1 MKKNVSSLWH
11 SKASL
16 VSQQYS
22 SNSDVLDVSD
32 MDERLGVSDSARQLA
47 SSNLP
52 NPQSQSLSSTETQI
66 VQAIERHRQKKFDQ
80 TMVEMQS
87 VQNEI
92 SQLNELPDLQNVWLI
107 ETNFEREATQLV
119 SEQSQLIRSLASNAQ
134 KKVRELNRFKE
145 QNNLQREPEY
155 PSSSSQF
162 LRYCL
167 LIFLI
172 VIEALFNAEFF
183 SEGLS
188 TGLLGGFTYAASLA
202 AINVLLSFFLGKSV
216 IRLINHRTISQKVA
230 GLIALFFTILF
241 MFTMAIAI
249 AHIRDQLVMESLE
262 PAKMALIELKKN
274 PLEFADL
281 FSWLLFAVS
290 VSFAF
295 GALMDGLFI
304 DDLYPGY
311 GALARKSEA
320 ALNDYFEELDE
331 VRQELEEYKL
341 SALLDLEKSI
351 EKAKSSI
358 SNYRNFIDRKKTIKL
373 KYEQILSDSERALVL
388 LIQHF
393 RTENEMHRTDGL
405 RPMYY
410 DHLPILKKLEIPWVE
425 QDEQQL
431 ILHTRLMQTL
441 TSQSEDIRNKL
452 HQTFQKYLDQLVFV
466 PIDEL
471 DPLQQRYN

>member
-1 MKKNVSSLWH
+1 MKKSVSSLWQ
-11 SKASL
+11 SKSSLASK
-16 VSQQYS
+16 QYN
-22 SNSDVLDVSD
+22 SNGDVLDVSE
-32 MDERLGVSDSARQLA
+32 MDEHLGITESARQQA
-47 SSNLP
+47 SANLP

-66 VQAIERHRQKKFDQ
+66 VQTIERHRQKKFDQ
-80 TMVEMQS
+80 TMLELQK

-92 SQLNELPDLQNVWLI
+92 AHLNELPDLQNVWLI

-134 KKVRELNRFKE
+134 KKVRELHRFKE
-145 QNNLQREPEY
+145 QNHLQREPEY

-167 LIFLI
+167 LVFLI

-188 TGLLGGFTYAASLA
+188 SGLLGGFTYAASLA

-216 IRLINHRTISQKVA
+216 VRLINHQKIAQKTMGFVALVLTISFV
-230 GLIALFFTILF
+230 I
-241 MFTMAIAI
+241 MMAVAI
-249 AHIRDQLVMESLE
+249 AHIRDQLVMESVE
-262 PAKMALIELKKN
+262 PAKMALIEFKN
-274 PLEFADL
+274 NLFDFADL

-295 GALMDGLFI
+295 GAIMDGLLI

-311 GALARKSEA
+311 GPLARKSES

-341 SALLDLEKSI
+341 GALLDLEKSI

-358 SNYRNFIDRKKTIKL
+358 SNYRSFIDRKKTIKL
-373 KYEQILSDSERALVL
+373 KFEQILSDSERALIL

-393 RTENEMHRTDGL
+393 RSENELNRSDGL
-405 RPMYY
+405 RPAYFDQM
-410 DHLPILKKLEIPWVE
+410 PALKKLEIPWVE

-471 DPLQQRYN
+471 DPLQKRFN

>member
-1 MKKNVSSLWH
+1 MKKSVSSLWL
-11 SKASL
+11 SKSSL
-16 VSQQYS
+16 ASQQYS

-32 MDERLGVSDSARQLA
+32 IDEHLGITQAARQLA

-52 NPQSQSLSSTETQI
+52 NPQSQSLSSSETQI
-66 VQAIERHRQKKFDQ
+66 VQTIERHRQKKFDQ
-80 TMVEMQS
+80 TMLEMQKI
-87 VQNEI
+87 QNEI
-92 SQLNELPDLQNVWLI
+92 AHLNELPDLQNVWLI

-134 KKVRELNRFKE
+134 KKVRELHRFKE

-188 TGLLGGFTYAASLA
+188 SGLLGGFTYAASLA

-216 IRLINHRTISQKVA
+216 IRLINHREITQKIA
-230 GLIALFFTILF
+230 GLIALMFTISF
-241 MFTMAIAI
+241 VIMMAVAI

-262 PAKMALIELKKN
+262 PAKMALMEFKHN
-274 PLEFADL
+274 PFEFADL

-295 GALMDGLFI
+295 GALMDGLLI

-358 SNYRNFIDRKKTIKL
+358 SNYRSYIDRKKTLKL
-373 KYEQILSDSERALVL
+373 KYEQILSDSERALTL
-388 LIQHF
+388 LIHHF
-393 RTENEMHRTDGL
+393 RAENEINRSDGL
-405 RPMYY
+405 RPAYY
-410 DHLPILKKLEIPWVE
+410 DHLPLLNKLEIPWVE

>member
-1 MKKNVSSLWH
+1 MKKSVSSLWL
-11 SKASL
+11 SKSSL
-16 VSQQYS
+16 ASQQYS

-32 MDERLGVSDSARQLA
+32 IDEHLGITQAARQLA

-52 NPQSQSLSSTETQI
+52 NPQSQSLSSSETQI
-66 VQAIERHRQKKFDQ
+66 VQTIERHRQKKFDQ
-80 TMVEMQS
+80 TMLEMQK

-92 SQLNELPDLQNVWLI
+92 AHLNELPDLQNVWLI

-134 KKVRELNRFKE
+134 KKVRELHRFKE

-188 TGLLGGFTYAASLA
+188 SGLLGGFTYAASLA

-216 IRLINHRTISQKVA
+216 IRLINHRKLTQKIT
-230 GLIALFFTILF
+230 GLIALMFTISF
-241 MFTMAIAI
+241 VIMMAVAI

-262 PAKMALIELKKN
+262 PAKMALMEFKHN
-274 PLEFADL
+274 PFEFADL

-295 GALMDGLFI
+295 GALMDGLLI

-320 ALNDYFEELDE
+320 ALN
-331 VRQELEEYKL
+331 L
-341 SALLDLEKSI
+341 S
-351 EKAKSSI
+351 
-358 SNYRNFIDRKKTIKL
+358 
-373 KYEQILSDSERALVL
+373 
-388 LIQHF
+388 LIH
-393 RTENEMHRTDGL
+393 
-405 RPMYY
+405 
-410 DHLPILKKLEIPWVE
+410 I
-425 QDEQQL
+425 
-431 ILHTRLMQTL
+431 
-441 TSQSEDIRNKL
+441 
-452 HQTFQKYLDQLVFV
+452 
-466 PIDEL
+466 
-471 DPLQQRYN
+471 

>member
-1 MKKNVSSLWH
+1 MKKSVSSLWA
-11 SKASL
+11 SKSSL
-16 VSQQYS
+16 AAKQYN
-22 SNSDVLDVSD
+22 SNSDVLDVSEI
-32 MDERLGVSDSARQLA
+32 DEHLGVTESARQLG

-52 NPQSQSLSSTETQI
+52 NPLSSSLSSMETQI
-66 VQAIERHRQKKFDQ
+66 VQTIERHRQKKFDQ
-80 TMVEMQS
+80 TMLELQK
-87 VQNEI
+87 VQNDI
-92 SQLNELPDLQNVWLI
+92 AHLNELPDLQNVWLI

-134 KKVRELNRFKE
+134 KKVRELHRFKE
-145 QNNLQREPEY
+145 QNQLQREPEY

-167 LIFLI
+167 LVFLI

-188 TGLLGGFTYAASLA
+188 SGLLGGFTYAASLA
-202 AINVLLSFFLGKSV
+202 AINVLMSFFLGKSV
-216 IRLINHRTISQKVA
+216 VRLINHRKWPQKLA
-230 GLIALFFTILF
+230 GLIALTLTICF
-241 MFTMAIAI
+241 VVMMAVAI
-249 AHIRDQLVMESLE
+249 AHIRDQLVLESLE
-262 PAKMALIELKKN
+262 PAKMALVELKN
-274 PLEFADL
+274 NLFEFSDL

-295 GALMDGLFI
+295 GAMMDGLLI

-311 GALARKSEA
+311 GAMARKSEA

-331 VRQELEEYKL
+331 VRQELEEFKL
-341 SALLDLEKSI
+341 SALMELEKSI

-358 SNYRNFIDRKKTIKL
+358 SNYRSFIDRKKTIKL
-373 KYEQILSDSERALVL
+373 HFEQILSDSDRALTL

-393 RTENEMHRTDGL
+393 RSENELARTDGL
-405 RPMYY
+405 RPPHF
-410 DHLPILKKLEIPWVE
+410 DQLPALKNLEIPWVE

-466 PIDEL
+466 PIDTL
-471 DPLQQRYN
+471 DPLQQRFN

>member
-1 MKKNVSSLWH
+1 MKKSVSSLWQ
-11 SKASL
+11 SKSSL
-16 VSQQYS
+16 AAKQF
-22 SNSDVLDVSD
+22 NSESDLLDVSEI
-32 MDERLGVSDSARQLA
+32 DEHLGITEAARQQGSA
-47 SSNLP
+47 NLP
-52 NPQSQSLSSTETQI
+52 HPQSQTLSSTETQI
-66 VQAIERHRQKKFDQ
+66 VQTIERHRQKKFDQ
-80 TMVEMQS
+80 TMLDLQK
-87 VQNEI
+87 VQNDI
-92 SQLNELPDLQNVWLI
+92 AQLNELPDLQNVWLI

-134 KKVRELNRFKE
+134 KKVRELQRFKE
-145 QNNLQREPEY
+145 QNQIQREPEY

-167 LIFLI
+167 LVFLI

-188 TGLLGGFTYAASLA
+188 SGLLGGFTYAASLA
-202 AINVLLSFFLGKSV
+202 AVNVLMSFFLGKSV
-216 IRLINHRTISQKVA
+216 VRLINHRKIAQKIVGA
-230 GLIALFFTILF
+230 AALLFTIGFVVL
-241 MFTMAIAI
+241 MAVAI
-249 AHIRDQLVMESLE
+249 AHIRDQLVLESME
-262 PAKMALIELKKN
+262 PAKMALVELKN
-274 PLEFADL
+274 NLFSFADL
-281 FSWLLFAVS
+281 FSWLLFSVS
-290 VSFAF
+290 VAFAF
-295 GALMDGLFI
+295 GAMMDGLFI

-331 VRQELEEYKL
+331 VRQELEEFKL
-341 SALLDLEKSI
+341 NALLDLEKSI

-373 KYEQILSDSERALVL
+373 HFEQILNDTERALSL
-388 LIQHF
+388 LIQHY
-393 RTENEMHRTDGL
+393 RSENELTRTDGL
-405 RPMYY
+405 RPHYF
-410 DHLPILKKLEIPWVE
+410 DQLPALKTLEIPWVE

-466 PIDEL
+466 PIDAL
-471 DPLQQRYN
+471 DPLQQRFN